1 MTIQLHYYA
10 LVVFSPLFFLLLLL
24 LQIIDS
30 IKADMP
36 EEFVML
42 ISVLQVVGVEGRR
55 SEREIENEKQNR
67 ELIHHISSESDTLTI
82 SVCAGL

>member
-1 MTIQLHYYA
+1 
-10 LVVFSPLFFLLLLL
+10 
-24 LQIIDS
+24 
-30 IKADMP
+30 MP